1 MSDSESDQDDP
12 PPVTQVY
19 TIDDFM
25 FVDDAHQNEVNDNVV
40 DSQNTND
47 VVAPDSDE
55 EEMRAGPSGTR
66 SSQRVLSSDEDDDS
80 DMSIKYHSSAE
91 YH

>member
-1 MSDSESDQDDP
+1 MSDSESDHDDP
-12 PPVTQVY
+12 APGTQVY
-19 TIDDFM
+19 TEDDIM
-25 FVDDAHQNEVNDNVV
+25 LIGDDNQNEDNV
-40 DSQNTND
+40 N
-47 VVAPDSDE
+47 VVASPHIDVIPDSDE

-80 DMSIKYHSSAE
+80 DMTVNYHSSAE